1 MYKIL
6 SGDLPPAPPDIE
18 AGDRP
23 TAVHMLPTLIASEA
37 LKGGVAIVIDAL
49 RASVTIT
56 QALASGCQR
65 VHPVLTV
72 SEAMAKANSLRAAG
86 HRVIVGGER
95 AGERPTGFD
104 LGNSPS
110 AYTPGAVGGADMVFS
125 TTNGTATLLHA
136 RLASRVIVASL
147 SNLGAVCE
155 AVAAVDAPLHII
167 CAGTREEVSMED
179 VLVAGLIAQRVVARG
194 RTLVADDSARVA
206 MALAASAST
215 PDAVLSA
222 FRASRGG
229 RNLRRLGLDDDIAF
243 CSRADTLA
251 VVPVFDA
258 ARGVIRPA

>member
-6 SGDLPPAPPDIE
+6 SRDLPPAPPDIE
-18 AGDRP
+18 AGVRP
-23 TAVHMLPTLIASEA
+23 TAVHLLPTLVTPEA
-37 LKGGVAIVIDAL
+37 LRGGVAIVIDAL

-56 QALASGCQR
+56 QALASGCRR

-72 SEAMAKANSLRAAG
+72 SEAMAKAGELRATG
-86 HRVIVGGER
+86 HRVVVGGER
-95 AGERPTGFD
+95 AGERPAGFD

-110 AYTPGAVGGADMVFS
+110 AYTTGAVGGAEVVFS

-136 RLASRVIVASL
+136 SLADRVIVASM
-147 SNLGAVCE
+147 SNLSAVCD
-155 AVAAVDAPLHII
+155 AVAAGDAALHII

-179 VLVAGLIAQRVVARG
+179 VLVAGFIAQRVLKMG
-194 RTLVADDSARVA
+194 RSLVADDSARVA

-215 PDAVLSA
+215 PEAVLSA

-258 ARGVIRPA
+258 ERGVIELA

>member
-23 TAVHMLPTLIASEA
+23 TAVHPLPTLIAPEA
-37 LKGGVAIVIDAL
+37 LTGGVAIVIDAL

-56 QALASGCQR
+56 QALASGCRR

-72 SEAMAKANSLRAAG
+72 SEAMARAATLRAAG
-86 HRVIVGGER
+86 HRVVVGGER
-95 AGERPTGFD
+95 AGERPVGFD

-110 AYTPGAVGGADMVFS
+110 TYTPSAVGGAEVVFS

-136 RLASRVIVASL
+136 RLARRVIVASM
-147 SNLGAVCE
+147 SNISAVCD
-155 AVAAVDAPLHII
+155 AVAAENAPLHII

-194 RTLVADDSARVA
+194 RSLVADDSARVA
-206 MALAASAST
+206 MALAST
-215 PDAVLSA
+215 AHTPEAVLRV
-222 FRASRGG
+222 FRSSRGG
-229 RNLRRLGLDDDIAF
+229 RNLRRIGLDDDIAF
-243 CSRADTLA
+243 CSRADTLV
-251 VVPVFDA
+251 VVPSFDPA
-258 ARGVIRPA
+258 SGVIQPA